1 MSIPFHG
8 PPAKPTP
15 RTAREG
21 GPETPSA
28 VAVLDAIPTP
38 CLVMMPDLV
47 IVDANRAYLGNVG
60 RRREEPLGTHPA
72 AEDEVAAGPYAGGV
86 TMSRGHGSDSS
97 WCRCLLGVTLLVVND
112 GRCQTTLQ

>member
-1 MSIPFHG
+1 MRGGDGRSRTG
-8 PPAKPTP
+8 AAADGAKAV
-15 RTAREG
+15 TAVDF
-21 GPETPSA
+21 A
-28 VAVLDAIPTP
+28 ALLDAIPTP
-38 CLVMMPDLV
+38 YLVMTPDLV

-86 TMSRGHGSDSS
+86 MMPRGDGSDSL